1 MTDQLKIAWTIRNGQ
16 VVSISAA
23 NQMVSYRYDD
33 LSATIGN
40 DIAENV
46 KRNMREK
53 YGIEDFDNTALMEL
67 MGVTDA
73 RITEDTEI

>member
-1 MTDQLKIAWTIRNGQ
+1 MVQ
-16 VVSISAA
+16 VVAISAA
-23 NQMVSYRYDD
+23 NQTVSYRYDD

-53 YGIEDFDNTALMEL
+53 YGIEDFDNTALMDL

>member
-1 MTDQLKIAWTIRNGQ
+1 MTDELKVAWTIRNGQ

-23 NQMVSYRYDD
+23 NQTVSYKYDD
-33 LSATIGN
+33 LSASISN

-46 KRNMREK
+46 KRNMKEK
-53 YGIEDFDNTALMEL
+53 YGVDGFDNAALMEL

-73 RITEDTEI
+73 RSQEDTEV

>member
-1 MTDQLKIAWTIRNGQ
+1 MTDELKIAWTIRNGQ

-23 NQMVSYRYDD
+23 NQTVSYRYDD
-33 LSATIGN
+33 LSASISN

-53 YGIEDFDNTALMEL
+53 YSVSDFDNAALMEL
-67 MGVTDA
+67 MGVTDG
-73 RITEDTEI
+73 REELNTEV